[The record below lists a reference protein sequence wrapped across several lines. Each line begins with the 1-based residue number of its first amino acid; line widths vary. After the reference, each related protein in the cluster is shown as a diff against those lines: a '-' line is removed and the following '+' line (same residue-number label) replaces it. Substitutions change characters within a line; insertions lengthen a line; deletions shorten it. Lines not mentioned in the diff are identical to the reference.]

1 MNEQKPPHAIEWTR
15 VWGRRGYTANPVRG
29 CKHECRWKMPD
40 GTVAICYA
48 EAIAE
53 GIAKKAYPDGF
64 SSLRFDPTELE
75 AIRNLK
81 EPSGIFIDSMS
92 DLFGHDVPRD
102 WIIQT
107 LEAVKDS
114 PQHIFFSLTKNAIR
128 LRELS
133 FPPNLWVGI
142 SSPPSFMHGKEIQK
156 PSVWFGKA
164 LQWLCETDAKVKWV
178 SLEPLAHD
186 LSNILQLF
194 KGDIAFAV
202 IGAASDGPKTHQP
215 DKATFAK
222 TLEALKGIPVFF
234 KGNLSR
240 KLAHDVAGGW
250 REEFPPQTEIQTC
263 RANDLFPTV

>member
-1 MNEQKPPHAIEWTR
+1 
-15 VWGRRGYTANPVRG
+15 
-29 CKHECRWKMPD
+29 MPD

-142 SSPPSFMHGKEIQK
+142 SSPPSFMHGKELHNPQL
-156 PSVWFGKA
+156 WFLKA
-164 LQWLCETDAKVKWV
+164 LRWLCESDAKVRWV

-186 LSNILQLF
+186 LTTVLKLF
-194 KGDIAFAV
+194 KDLIDFAV
-202 IGAASDGPKTHQP
+202 IGAASNGPKTHQP
-215 DKATFAK
+215 DAEMLGN
-222 TLEALKGIPVFF
+222 TLEALSGVPVFF

-240 KLAHDVAGGW
+240 NLAHNVAGGW
-250 REEFPPQTEIQTC
+250 REEFPPQTEIQTY

>member
-1 MNEQKPPHAIEWTR
+1 
-15 VWGRRGYTANPVRG
+15 
-29 CKHECRWKMPD
+29 MPD

-107 LEAVKDS
+107 LQAVEDS
-114 PQHIFFSLTKNAIR
+114 PQHVCFSLTKNAIR
-128 LRELS
+128 LREFE
-133 FPPNLWVGI
+133 FPENLWVGV
-142 SSPPSFMHGKEIQK
+142 SSPPSFMHGKELQK

-164 LQWLCETDAKVKWV
+164 LQWLCETDAEVKWV
-178 SLEPLAHD
+178 SLEPLAYD
-186 LSNILQLF
+186 LSNVLKLF
-194 KGDIAFAV
+194 KDDIDFAV
-202 IGAASDGPKTHQP
+202 IGAASNGPKTHQP
-215 DKATFAK
+215 DAEIFRD
-222 TLEALKGIPVFF
+222 TLEALSGVPVFF

-240 KLAHDVAGGW
+240 NLAHNVAGGW
-250 REEFPPQTEIQTC
+250 REEFPPQTGIPTS